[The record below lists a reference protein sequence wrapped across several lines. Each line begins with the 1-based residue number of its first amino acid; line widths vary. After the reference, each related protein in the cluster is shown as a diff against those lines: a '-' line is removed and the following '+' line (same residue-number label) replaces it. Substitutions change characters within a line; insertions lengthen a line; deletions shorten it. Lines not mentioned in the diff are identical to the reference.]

1 VTLQEFRK
9 LVRREFGG
17 DLGNMTP
24 SNVRDFLDRVQP
36 RFDAPGGV
44 VPRRIKLNE
53 PEKTYEAIVRDF
65 LQQVLEMPAEQA
77 VIRLWLYSLEMTI
90 ASVSD
95 LEAEKFRHLFAQLSS
110 MEGD

>member
-1 VTLQEFRK
+1 MTLQEFRK
-9 LVRREFGG
+9 LVRSEFGG
-17 DLGNMTP
+17 DLANMTP
-24 SNVRDFLDRVQP
+24 SNVREFLDRVQP
-36 RFDAPGGV
+36 QVDSPGGL
-44 VPRRIKLNE
+44 PQRIRLNE

-65 LQQVLEMPAEQA
+65 LQQVLEMPADQA

-110 MEGD
+110 ADGD